1 MEEIDVPHAFRT
13 LPSFGIVLALLA
25 PPSLTSCVVAA
36 VGGAAAGGAY
46 VAGQERGAGTQVSDT
61 TIRTQINDKWLQYN
75 TDMYSQLTLSVVSG
89 RVLITGAVS
98 NPEWKP
104 EAVRLAWQI
113 DGVKEVDDEIQ
124 LADKSSLSD
133 AARDDLIILR
143 LRNALLFDGQIRS
156 TNYNIDAVNGV
167 LYVSGYARTQGELDK
182 VTDYARNI
190 PNVKRVVSYVR
201 VRPGAG
207 PNAEDNATQT
217 TAPAGPAPVVQGTP
231 SASPPAAPAA
241 APATSPAAVPPAPST
256 AAPATPSGGNAPIQV
271 TPLQ

>member
-1 MEEIDVPHAFRT
+1 MPDASRT

-25 PPSLTSCVVAA
+25 APSLTSCVVAA
-36 VGGAAAGGAY
+36 IGGAAAGGAY

-61 TIRTQINDKWLQYN
+61 TIRTEINDKWLRYN

-104 EAVRLAWQI
+104 EAVQLAWQV

-124 LADKSSLSD
+124 VSDKSSLSD
-133 AARDDLIILR
+133 SARDDLIIFR
-143 LRNALLFDGQIRS
+143 LRNALLFDSQIRS

-167 LYVSGYARTQGELDK
+167 LYVSGYARTQAELDK

-201 VRPGAG
+201 VRPGAQG
-207 PNAEDNATQT
+207 SEENATT
-217 TAPAGPAPVVQGTP
+217 NAAPAGPAPVVQGT
-231 SASPPAAPAA
+231 SSGSPPATTTAPAGTSA
-241 APATSPAAVPPAPST
+241 PAPATSAPTTTAPSDG
-256 AAPATPSGGNAPIQV
+256 SKAPIQV